1 MDNNGASKDSQLKTQ
16 ILKTF
21 NDQFMQFVEDVIIVF
36 PKDPDLIL
44 AKNAFIF
51 FRKLNPKILI
61 DVWYRYVVMK
71 YKKVIEEGDA
81 SFFIE
86 KDYNNDVVNLS
97 EWSSKTLE
105 AINRLRGPLKN
116 MNQEEQK
123 KCMKYVQNL
132 AVLSA
137 HYWEN

>member
-1 MDNNGASKDSQLKTQ
+1 MTSQITPQMKSQ

-21 NDQFMQFVEDVIIVF
+21 NDQFMQFVEDVILVF

-51 FRKLNPKILI
+51 FRKANPKVLI
-61 DVWYRYVVMK
+61 DVWQRYVVIK

-86 KDYNNDVVNLS
+86 KDYDNDVVNLS

-105 AINRLRGPLKN
+105 AINRLKDPVKN
-116 MNQEEQK
+116 MTVDDQA

-132 AVLSA
+132 AILSS
-137 HYWEN
+137 HYWENG

>member
-1 MDNNGASKDSQLKTQ
+1 MEPSMKSQV
-16 ILKTF
+16 LKTF
-21 NDQFMQFVEDVIIVF
+21 NDQFMQFVEDVITVF

-51 FRKLNPKILI
+51 FRKTNPKVLI
-61 DVWYRYVVMK
+61 DVWHRYVVLK
-71 YKKVIEEGDA
+71 YKKVIEEGNA

-105 AINRLRGPLKN
+105 AINRLKEPVKN
-116 MNQEEQK
+116 MTVEDQT
-123 KCMKYVQNL
+123 KCMKYVKNL
-132 AVLSA
+132 AILST